1 MWKNLMNGEEPE
13 VGSQVLVYNQ
23 FNDDYKI
30 MYVYR
35 AKFDG
40 SIRFSDSEN
49 PDIFTKTTGTFWME
63 LPKKPN
69 IDNEIEKTIKEV
81 DNGYEEISDSLE
93 MFDVGK
99 FEPLTETQ
107 LRYLM
112 NNLNNV
118 DVDSYDTSST
128 TEIPLVKDGV
138 LTMCGRTYIVE
149 NANVKLNTI
158 FPESGTIVCQLS
170 EDNEEYITKWFEMI
184 GLNVKKS
191 LENILVKVNDYVYYK
206 EFTDWDMYCEL
217 HGIIN
222 ARNAKVETKEGREI
236 ILYGI
241 HPVSVKYS
249 PVDTKIVVFSYDYA
263 IIGVDLAKEENE

>member
-1 MWKNLMNGEEPE
+1 MWKNLKNGEEPE

-23 FNDDYKI
+23 WNDDYNV
-30 MYVYR
+30 MYVHR
-35 AKFDG
+35 DKFDG
-40 SIRFSDSEN
+40 SIRFSNSEN

-63 LPKKPN
+63 LPEKPS
-69 IDNEIEKTIKEV
+69 IDRGLEETTEEV
-81 DNGYEEISDSLE
+81 DSGDEEIPCSLE

-112 NNLNNV
+112 SNLHDV
-118 DVDSYDTSST
+118 DVDSNDASLTT
-128 TEIPLVKDGV
+128 TEISIVRNGTLE
-138 LTMCGRTYIVE
+138 MCGRTYVIE

-158 FPESGTIVCQLS
+158 FPEPGIVVCQLNK
-170 EDNEEYITKWFEMI
+170 ENEEYITKWFEMI

-222 ARNAKVETKEGREI
+222 ARDAKIETKEGRGI
-236 ILYGI
+236 ILHGV
-241 HPVSVKYS
+241 HPVGVNYS
-249 PVDTKIVVFSYDYA
+249 PIDTKIVTFSYDYA
-263 IIGVDLAKEENE
+263 TINPTQEKEG